1 MSELAQ
7 LFEEALQEVSSGVKH
22 GCRMTETCITG
33 CPRCIAGVMRMRGDV
48 DAGVERIDVFP
59 ELGTVHLTMTESH
72 DGVTPCFVSFK
83 GVPVHVR
90 KGRKS

>member
-1 MSELAQ
+1 
-7 LFEEALQEVSSGVKH
+7 
-22 GCRMTETCITG
+22 
-33 CPRCIAGVMRMRGDV
+33 MRGDV